1 MKMKNFIFKGLL
13 VLSLVSSSIPV
24 FTYAGCKGDGV
35 KQSKKWIESSSNS
48 GNRGVGYVDMDS
60 YHTTT
65 VKLYHKDSTVK
76 KGSCSGSGKV
86 QAQTG
91 WYKKYG
97 TDLSVRVFYK

>member
-1 MKMKNFIFKGLL
+1 M
-13 VLSLVSSSIPV
+13 
-24 FTYAGCKGDGV
+24 
-35 KQSKKWIESSSNS
+35 E
-48 GNRGVGYVDMDS
+48 S